1 MRIVFVW
8 NREGVSV
15 GVDLV
20 AEYSIVITVFA
31 QFLISYLPWRAAFHP
46 NSPRTSSVSFEAV
59 PTENNT
65 SVNEANV

>member
-31 QFLISYLPWRAAFHP
+31 QFLISYLP
-46 NSPRTSSVSFEAV
+46 
-59 PTENNT
+59 
-65 SVNEANV
+65 